1 MKEALGYLMET
12 ALSKGASDIHM
23 TIENHQA
30 SYELRIDGA
39 LIAISVK
46 KELKDER
53 LFQYLK
59 FIAHCELAD
68 ASRPQTGSFVY
79 DNGKKQYA
87 CRFAV
92 MSTRYRMVGVI
103 RILDRTMLIPLNH
116 LTPDTEIRMIFE
128 KVTTLHHGLFI
139 LCGATGS
146 GKTTTAYSLLNAMKN
161 RKIYTIEDP
170 IEIYYPH
177 LMQVQINE
185 ANHMDYGDA
194 IKQIMRHDPD
204 VIFIGEIRDET
215 AAHMALRAALT
226 GHLVI
231 ATLHAG
237 SATSAYHRL
246 LDLGVDSGSLQD
258 SIAYLC
264 YQQLLVDPK
273 TRIKFTMV
281 EAMDHDALM
290 AYVRFHKITYQT
302 VETKVERLYGS
313 ALVVN

>member
-12 ALSKGASDIHM
+12 ALKKGASDIHM
-23 TIENHQA
+23 TVENHKCH
-30 SYELRIDGA
+30 YELRIDGV
-39 LIAISVK
+39 LEPLPVK
-46 KELKDER
+46 STLEDDR

-68 ASRPQTGSFVY
+68 ASLPQTGSFEY

-103 RILDRTMLIPLNH
+103 RILDRTMMIPLNH
-116 LTPDTEIRMIFE
+116 LTPDGSIRLIYE
-128 KVTTLHHGLFI
+128 RILTLHHGLIIFS
-139 LCGATGS
+139 GATGS
-146 GKTTTAYSLLNAMKN
+146 GKTTSAYSILNAMHH

-170 IEIYYPH
+170 IEIYYPQ

-204 VIFIGEIRDET
+204 VIFIGEIRDEV
-215 AAHMALRAALT
+215 AAHMALRSALT
-226 GHLVI
+226 GHLVL

-237 SATSAYHRL
+237 SAISAYHRL
-246 LDLGVDSGSLQD
+246 IDLGVDAQSLQN
-258 SIAYLC
+258 SIAYIC
-264 YQQLLVDPK
+264 YQTLLVDK
-273 TRIKFTMV
+273 TSHVKFTMV
-281 EAMDHDALM
+281 EAMDQAALNQ
-290 AYVRFHKITYQT
+290 YVRFHKITYET
-302 VETKVERLYGS
+302 VQTKVDHLHGNTV
-313 ALVVN
+313 VVN